1 MFASDWH
8 QPEVSAA
15 FNSGSS
21 DLSSLLL
28 NLFMAAMDDFPEDD
42 FLDDLELPTSPTASA
57 LDALETPT
65 PSQLSF
71 AWSSDEIPILLYDDG
86 YVDEASISRLST
98 ATAGGNRESFMTLR
112 GARLSYGDRMSMYRG
127 SHASMVDLAG
137 LSALESSNTIC
148 SVGTFGPKRKK
159 PSKLDETR
167 MSGHRTT
174 LPGSPSPADVSPLPT
189 PVPSTESEKRSST
202 VSRRRSSTQTLS
214 GVFANPTVLVTTKRD
229 SISVP
234 NPRDLAQYSSL
245 ESSERSYEVDLSVE
259 IDDNSFTCR
268 TPEKPQVP
276 RTTSWIST
284 RDWDCQQ
291 YKEYISREDQS
302 RTSPSVRVL
311 EDHSA
316 QGTPPLPVTPPRR
329 RTLNPHNTL
338 TKPRPLPIS
347 HEIVDPEV
355 SFPSPKRLIRQASDV
370 DWLQDITVQFLVD
383 QEGFRAAQPNFRF
396 AGIARLRSSQ
406 HSKSPDTVMAQFRPT
421 IRQAF
426 HFHYAPFES
435 PPVLRRVTVDD
446 DETHDY
452 VSKQAYLTTKTNGV
466 YVLYGHEMSTTTH
479 DSEASKLYWQF
490 EYLVD
495 DRLLDG
501 SGRIM
506 EGEKILTPLTFS
518 CTPSLLSPGQGRRNN
533 IMHVFKKGV
542 APKLVS
548 EKLQAPG
555 TARPQNGVGDA
566 GTLASSQTDAHISH
580 FFSSK
585 AHTWNIHRRGQSHG
599 VRNAEPPMPQAVQ
612 RSPASE
618 LRRSEHRLPRRRRA
632 SSADENHKPAVQP
645 HGTSDDHHHVY
656 SAGGAQIAIPLA
668 QHIVPPAKLTQLLGS
683 PVEGSTRDNPFLSN
697 KRDTG
702 GFIPLTPRPRH
713 PHTKLVEPVRTN

>member
-1 MFASDWH
+1 M
-8 QPEVSAA
+8 VT
-15 FNSGSS
+15 
-21 DLSSLLL
+21 
-28 NLFMAAMDDFPEDD
+28 MDDFPEDD
-42 FLDDLELPTSPTASA
+42 FLDDLELPISPTASTF
-57 LDALETPT
+57 DALETPT

-86 YVDEASISRLST
+86 YVDEVSTLRMST
-98 ATAGGNRESFMTLR
+98 ATAGGNRESSMTLR
-112 GARLSYGDRMSMYRG
+112 GARLSYGPHDRMSVYRR
-127 SHASMVDLAG
+127 SQASMVDLPG
-137 LSALESSNTIC
+137 LNALESSNTIC
-148 SVGTFGPKRKK
+148 SVGTFGPKRKE
-159 PSKLDETR
+159 PSRLDEPR
-167 MSGHRTT
+167 VSGHRSA
-174 LPGSPSPADVSPLPT
+174 LPGPPSPTTVSPPPT
-189 PVPSTESEKRSST
+189 SAPSTELEKRSST

-229 SISVP
+229 SILVP
-234 NPRDLAQYSSL
+234 NPRDSAQFSL
-245 ESSERSYEVDLSVE
+245 DSTETPYEDLSVE
-259 IDDNSFTCR
+259 IDDGSFTCR
-268 TPEKPQVP
+268 TPEKPQVS

-311 EDHSA
+311 EDHS
-316 QGTPPLPVTPPRR
+316 QGTTPPQPVTPPRR
-329 RTLNPHNTL
+329 RILNPHNTL

-355 SFPSPKRLIRQASDV
+355 PFPSPKKLIRQASDV

-396 AGIARLRSSQ
+396 ARIARLRSSQ
-406 HSKSPDTVMAQFRPT
+406 QSRSPDTVMAQFRPI

-435 PPVLRRVTVDD
+435 PPVLRRVTVND

-533 IMHVFKKGV
+533 IMHIFKKGV

-555 TARPQNGVGDA
+555 TARPQNGA
-566 GTLASSQTDAHISH
+566 GNAGILASSQTDAHISH

-585 AHTWNIHRRGQSHG
+585 GHTWNLHRRGQSHG
-599 VRNAEPPMPQAVQ
+599 VRNAEPPTPQAVQ
-612 RSPASE
+612 PSPASE
-618 LRRSEHRLPRRRRA
+618 LRRTEHRLPRRRRA

-645 HGTSDDHHHVY
+645 HGISDDRHHVY
-656 SAGGAQIAIPLA
+656 SAGDAQISIPLA
-668 QHIVPPAKLTQLLGS
+668 QHIVPPAKLTELLGS
-683 PVEGSTRDNPFLSN
+683 AVEGSTRDNSPLSN
-697 KRDTG
+697 KHDTG
-702 GFIPLTPRPRH
+702 GFVPLTPRPRH
-713 PHTKLVEPVRTN
+713 THTKLAEPVRKH

>member
-1 MFASDWH
+1 M
-8 QPEVSAA
+8 V
-15 FNSGSS
+15 
-21 DLSSLLL
+21 
-28 NLFMAAMDDFPEDD
+28 AMDDFPEDD
-42 FLDDLELPTSPTASA
+42 FLDDLELPISPTASIFEA
-57 LDALETPT
+57 LKTPT

-71 AWSSDEIPILLYDDG
+71 AWSSDEIPILLYDEG
-86 YVDEASISRLST
+86 YVDEASISRMST
-98 ATAGGNRESFMTLR
+98 TTAGGNRECSMTLR
-112 GARLSYGDRMSMYRG
+112 GARVSYGPQARDRISMRRG
-127 SHASMVDLAG
+127 SQASMVDLAC
-137 LSALESSNTIC
+137 LSTLESSSTIC

-159 PSKLDETR
+159 PLRLDETR
-167 MSGHRTT
+167 VSRHRSA
-174 LPGSPSPADVSPLPT
+174 LPGPPSPTTVSPPPT
-189 PVPSTESEKRSST
+189 SVPSIESEKLSST
-202 VSRRRSSTQTLS
+202 VSRRRRSSTQTLS

-229 SISVP
+229 PILAP
-234 NPRDLAQYSSL
+234 NPRDSAQFSL
-245 ESSERSYEVDLSVE
+245 SLDSSETPYEVDLSVE
-259 IDDNSFTCR
+259 IDGNSSTCR
-268 TPEKPQVP
+268 TPEKPQVS

-311 EDHSA
+311 DDDL
-316 QGTPPLPVTPPRR
+316 QGTTSPHPVTPPRR
-329 RTLNPHNTL
+329 RILNPHNTL

-347 HEIVDPEV
+347 HEIVDPEAP
-355 SFPSPKRLIRQASDV
+355 FPSPKKLIRQASDV

-396 AGIARLRSSQ
+396 ARIARLRSSQ
-406 HSKSPDTVMAQFRPT
+406 HSRSPDTVMAQFRPI

-426 HFHYAPFES
+426 HFHYAPLES
-435 PPVLRRVTVDD
+435 PPVLRRVTVND

-452 VSKQAYLTTKTNGV
+452 VSKQAYLTMKTNGV
-466 YVLYGHEMSTTTH
+466 YVLSGHEMSTTTH

-506 EGEKILTPLTFS
+506 EGEKVLTPLTFS

-555 TARPQNGVGDA
+555 IAHPQNGAGNA

-585 AHTWNIHRRGQSHG
+585 AHTWNLHRRGQSHG
-599 VRNAEPPMPQAVQ
+599 IRNAELSMPQAVQ

-618 LRRSEHRLPRRRRA
+618 LRRSQHRLPRRRRA

-645 HGTSDDHHHVY
+645 HGISDDRHHVY
-656 SAGGAQIAIPLA
+656 SASGAQVSIPVA

-683 PVEGSTRDNPFLSN
+683 PVEGSTRDASSLSN

-702 GFIPLTPRPRH
+702 GFVPLTPRPRH
-713 PHTKLVEPVRTN
+713 AHTKVIEPVRTH